1 MGEDGSHRKGPWKNW
16 CHDRNHQQLQGGSLE
31 AHSWVREQADSP
43 VARPQDRAIT
53 REGPGP
59 VRRVFGQGLGKVGSG
74 LDKLVLWA
82 LPGGWAGRPLLK
94 MAVQVIWPPPP
105 LQAKVLLVPLLGK
118 QPDPRGRLAAGLVP
132 WVA

>member
-1 MGEDGSHRKGPWKNW
+1 MGEDGSHRKDPWKDW
-16 CHDRNHQQLQGGSLE
+16 CRDRNHQQLQGGSLE
-31 AHSWVREQADSP
+31 GHSWVGEQADSL

-82 LPGGWAGRPLLK
+82 LPGGWAGRLLLK
-94 MAVQVIWPPPP
+94 TAVQGIWPPPSTP
-105 LQAKVLLVPLLGK
+105 KSVPLLGK
-118 QPDPRGRLAAGLVP
+118 QPDPRVD
-132 WVA
+132 W